1 MTLGHSPSLNITL
14 TPLCLVRV
22 TASSHPSQ
30 LWPVHH
36 LHGSTRTQPL
46 FETTLLRTAALALL
60 LGLYCTFLC
69 TSSWPQ
75 TPPFAFIPRRVHAH
89 ATQRSPSTMSGRI
102 LSPIHFLQA
111 AATAPTA
118 CFFSGGAGVWRYPLF
133 SNTPPR
139 FAPVNSWTCFFCS
152 SDIASTPLAATLQMG
167 NANIARHVVCVVFV
181 MICHAC
187 HVLCRGPCDVP
198 WHVLRDDFSPRQ
210 LVLTKASK

>member
-1 MTLGHSPSLNITL
+1 VSATLGSRFTTFLSSCLLYMTLGHSPSLNITL

-22 TASSHPSQ
+22 TASSHPFQ

-46 FETTLLRTAALALL
+46 FETTVLRTAALALL

-89 ATQRSPSTMSGRI
+89 ATRRSPSTISGRREKGPFTLFAGGNDRALVNPFPTLPHSLLAGRRI
-102 LSPIHFLQA
+102 PS
-111 AATAPTA
+111 TA

-133 SNTPPR
+133 
-139 FAPVNSWTCFFCS
+139 
-152 SDIASTPLAATLQMG
+152 
-167 NANIARHVVCVVFV
+167 FV
-181 MICHAC
+181 
-187 HVLCRGPCDVP
+187 
-198 WHVLRDDFSPRQ
+198 
-210 LVLTKASK
+210 

>member
-14 TPLCLVRV
+14 TPLCLVRA

-30 LWPVHH
+30 LWPIHH

-46 FETTLLRTAALALL
+46 FETILLRTAALALL

-89 ATQRSPSTMSGRI
+89 ATRRSPSTISGRGKRVHS
-102 LSPIHFLQA
+102 LCSPSPIHFLQA

-133 SNTPPR
+133 
-139 FAPVNSWTCFFCS
+139 FFEYPHKIRACEFLDLLLLFFRYSFNPACS
-152 SDIASTPLAATLQMG
+152 HAADG
-167 NANIARHVVCVVFV
+167 
-181 MICHAC
+181 
-187 HVLCRGPCDVP
+187 
-198 WHVLRDDFSPRQ
+198 
-210 LVLTKASK
+210 